1 MGGVCW
7 IAPSTQGMLAVLPE
21 PQIPQTPSVER
32 ETKEKSL
39 VKVFSIVAEVKKS
52 KLRIPT

>member
-1 MGGVCW
+1 
-7 IAPSTQGMLAVLPE
+7 MLALLPE
-21 PQIPQTPSVER
+21 PQIPQIPSVER

-52 KLRIPT
+52 SESPPDTKSFGLET